1 MENPLTDHLP
11 VSSHHVERRTP
22 NGAYRLGPAVA
33 GTKRRRARIAA
44 DARPSGTRVQY
55 AVTPLRGVRY
65 AMADAAFGCRFD
77 GFQSPIDRDDSTHDG
92 LDQSSPS
99 GVTLALRMTTA

>member
-1 MENPLTDHLP
+1 
-11 VSSHHVERRTP
+11 
-22 NGAYRLGPAVA
+22 
-33 GTKRRRARIAA
+33 
-44 DARPSGTRVQY
+44 
-55 AVTPLRGVRY
+55 
-65 AMADAAFGCRFD
+65 MADAAFGCRFD